1 MGLAVMEGN
10 DVKAGRGSLGNV
22 QIKQIYVKN
31 KTADRKTDNCHCHHH
46 NP

>member
-10 DVKAGRGSLGNV
+10 DVEAGGGSLGNV
-22 QIKQIYVKN
+22 QIKRKK
-31 KTADRKTDNCHCHHH
+31 KTADSKTDNCHCHHH